1 MSKHYKK
8 GKPLDIELDLHALTI
23 DEAMP
28 LLHDYLNAAC
38 LAGLRQ
44 VRIVHG
50 KGTGVLKQA
59 VTRELKN
66 HPIVRSFRTGGKGE
80 GGDGATVVDL

>member
-1 MSKHYKK
+1 MHDK
-8 GKPLDIELDLHALTI
+8 GGNLVDIELDLHALTV

-28 LLHDYLNAAC
+28 LLHDYLNEAC
-38 LAGLRQ
+38 LAGLKQ

-59 VTRELKN
+59 VARELKN
-66 HPIVRSFRTGGKGE
+66 HPSIRSYRVGGKGE
-80 GGDGATVVDL
+80 GGDGATVVDM